1 MSILIRSFLFYLY
14 LVPIT
19 IISALLCVAI
29 TPFTNSGQRYALVRH
44 WSCLNLW
51 MLDRICNIQ
60 YRVMG
65 INHVLECGARP
76 MILLSKHQSAWET
89 IVYPY
94 LFPKTLCFV
103 SKRELLWLPF
113 FGWALASLNMIT
125 INRGDS
131 DAARAAVAVQG
142 RERLALGQW
151 IAIFPEGTRTPV
163 GSYRPYRKGGFR
175 LAIATN
181 TDIIPVAQNAGHVWP
196 RNSFR
201 KYPGLVT
208 VSIGPAISVKGKTE
222 EQIQAEVEGWIEGE
236 MHRIDPDAY
245 SLKTN

>member
-19 IISALLCVAI
+19 IISALLCVAL
-29 TPFTNSGQRYALVRH
+29 TPFTTSGQRYALVRY
-44 WSCLNLW
+44 WSCVNLW
-51 MLDRICNIQ
+51 MLDKVCNIQ
-60 YRVMG
+60 YRVIGME
-65 INHVLECGARP
+65 HLLECGNRP

-113 FGWALASLNMIT
+113 FGWALASLKMIT
-125 INRGDS
+125 INRGDREV
-131 DAARAAVAVQG
+131 ARVAVAVQG

-181 TDIIPVAQNAGHVWP
+181 TDIIPVAQNAGNVWP

-208 VSIGPAISVKGKTE
+208 VSIGPAISVNGKNE

-236 MHRIDPDAY
+236 MYRIDPAAY
-245 SLKTN
+245 SRRTN

>member
-14 LVPIT
+14 LISIT
-19 IISALLCVAI
+19 MIAGLFCILFTAFTSAQ
-29 TPFTNSGQRYALVRH
+29 QRYILFRY
-44 WSCLNLW
+44 WSGMNLL
-51 MLDRICNIQ
+51 MLDKICNIQ
-60 YRVMG
+60 CRVLGME
-65 INHVLECGARP
+65 HVIECGAKP
-76 MILLSKHQSAWET
+76 MILLSKHQSALET
-89 IVYPY
+89 LVYPY

-113 FGWALASLNMIT
+113 FGWALASLKMIT

-181 TDIIPVAQNAGHVWP
+181 TDIIPVAQNAGNVWP

-236 MHRIDPDAY
+236 MHRIDPAAY
-245 SLKTN
+245 SLRTN

>member
-19 IISALLCVAI
+19 ITSAVLCLVI
-29 TPFTNSGQRYALVRH
+29 TPFTTTEQRYALVRY
-44 WSCLNLW
+44 WSFINLW
-51 MLDRICNIQ
+51 MLDKVCNIQ
-60 YRVMG
+60 YRVIGMEH
-65 INHVLECGARP
+65 IQECGARP

-94 LFPKTLCFV
+94 LFPRTLCFV

-113 FGWALASLNMIT
+113 FGWVLASLEMIA
-125 INRGDS
+125 INRGDRE
-131 DAARAAVAVQG
+131 AARSALTVQG
-142 RERLALGQW
+142 KQHLAQGQW

-181 TDIIPVAQNAGHVWP
+181 TDIIPVAQNAGNVWP

-208 VSIGPAISVKGKTE
+208 VSIGPAISVQGKTE
-222 EQIQAEVEGWIEGE
+222 EQIQAEVETWIEGE
-236 MHRIDPDAY
+236 MHRIDPSAY
-245 SLKTN
+245 ELLRN

>member
-1 MSILIRSFLFYLY
+1 MSVLIRSFLFYLY
-14 LVPIT
+14 LITMT
-19 IISALLCVAI
+19 IIAGVLFFVI
-29 TPFTNSGQRYALVRH
+29 MPFTTVEYRYSLVRY
-44 WSCLNLW
+44 WSGMNLW
-51 MLDRICNIQ
+51 VLDKVCHIQ
-60 YRVMG
+60 CQ
-65 INHVLECGARP
+65 VLGMENVIACGTQP

-113 FGWALASLNMIT
+113 FGWALASLKMIT

-131 DAARAAVAVQG
+131 EAARAAVALQG
-142 RERLALGQW
+142 RERLAQGQW
-151 IAIFPEGTRTPV
+151 VAIFPEGTRTPV

-175 LAIATN
+175 LAMATN
-181 TDIIPVAQNAGHVWP
+181 TDIIPVAQNAGNVWP

-208 VSIGPAISVKGKTE
+208 VSIGPAISVKDKTE
-222 EQIQAEVEGWIEGE
+222 EQIQMEVEAWIEGE
-236 MHRIDPDAY
+236 MHRIDPAAY
-245 SLKTN
+245 

>member
-1 MSILIRSFLFYLY
+1 MQIYLRSFLFYLY
-14 LVPIT
+14 LVSITIVAAVFCVLITPIT
-19 IISALLCVAI
+19 SVQ
-29 TPFTNSGQRYALVRH
+29 QRYRLVRY
-44 WSCLNLW
+44 WSGLNLL
-51 MLDRICNIQ
+51 MLNLLCNIQ
-60 YRVMG
+60 YRVIG
-65 INHVLECGARP
+65 IGHIKACGTQP

-94 LFPKTLCFV
+94 VFPKTLCFV

-113 FGWALASLNMIT
+113 FGWALASLKMIT
-125 INRGDS
+125 INRGDR
-131 DAARAAVAVQG
+131 DAARAAVASQG
-142 RERLALGQW
+142 KARLEQGQW

-175 LAIATN
+175 LAIATS
-181 TDIIPVAQNAGHVWP
+181 TDIIPVAQNAGNVWP

-208 VSIGPAISVKGKTE
+208 VSIGPAISVKDKTE

-236 MHRIDPDAY
+236 MRRIDPQAY
-245 SLKTN
+245 Q

>member
-1 MSILIRSFLFYLY
+1 VQIYIRSFLFYLY
-14 LVPIT
+14 LISITSVAAVICVLLTPIT
-19 IISALLCVAI
+19 SVA
-29 TPFTNSGQRYALVRH
+29 QRYSLVRA
-44 WSCLNLW
+44 WSYLNLM
-51 MLDRICNIQ
+51 MLDLICNIQ
-60 YRVMG
+60 YRVLGMEH
-65 INHVLECGARP
+65 IKECGSQA

-94 LFPKTLCFV
+94 IFPKTLCFV

-125 INRGDS
+125 INRGNRE
-131 DAARAAVAVQG
+131 AARAAVATQG
-142 RERLALGQW
+142 RERLAQGQW

-175 LAIATN
+175 LAIATG
-181 TDIIPVAQNAGHVWP
+181 TDIIPVAQNAGNVWP

-208 VSIGPAISVKGKTE
+208 VSIGRAISVQNKSE
-222 EQIQAEVEGWIEGE
+222 EQIQAEVEAWIEGE
-236 MHRIDPDAY
+236 MHRIDPKAY
-245 SLKTN
+245 SS

>member
-1 MSILIRSFLFYLY
+1 M
-14 LVPIT
+14 V
-19 IISALLCVAI
+19 
-29 TPFTNSGQRYALVRH
+29 
-44 WSCLNLW
+44 
-51 MLDRICNIQ
+51 
-60 YRVMG
+60 
-65 INHVLECGARP
+65 CGAKP

-113 FGWALASLNMIT
+113 FGWALASLKMIT
-125 INRGDS
+125 INRGDRE
-131 DAARAAVAVQG
+131 AARAAVAVQG
-142 RERLALGQW
+142 RERLAQGQW

-181 TDIIPVAQNAGHVWP
+181 TDIIPVAQNAGNVWP

-208 VSIGPAISVKGKTE
+208 VSIGPTISVKDKTE
-222 EQIQAEVEGWIEGE
+222 EQIQLEVETWIEGE
-236 MHRIDPDAY
+236 MHRIDPAAY
-245 SLKTN
+245 

>member
-1 MSILIRSFLFYLY
+1 MQIYLRSFLFYLY
-14 LVPIT
+14 LVPFT
-19 IISALLCVAI
+19 AAAAVFCVLI
-29 TPFTNSGQRYALVRH
+29 TPISNAQQRYGLVRY
-44 WSCLNLW
+44 WSGLNLL
-51 MLDRICNIQ
+51 MLNLICNIQ
-60 YRVMG
+60 YRLVGMEH
-65 INHVLECGARP
+65 IKECGAKP

-94 LFPKTLCFV
+94 VFPKTLCFV

-113 FGWALASLNMIT
+113 FGWALASLKMIT

-131 DAARAAVAVQG
+131 EAARAAVATQG
-142 RERLALGQW
+142 KARLEQGQW

-175 LAIATN
+175 LAIATG
-181 TDIIPVAQNAGHVWP
+181 TDIIPVAQNAGNVWP

-208 VSIGPAISVKGKTE
+208 VSIGPPISVKDQTE
-222 EQIQAEVEGWIEGE
+222 EQIQANVEGWIEGE
-236 MHRIDPDAY
+236 MHRIDPNAY
-245 SLKTN
+245 R

>member
-19 IISALLCVAI
+19 VVSAPLCVAM
-29 TPFTNSGQRYALVRH
+29 TPFTTSEQRYRLVRY

-51 MLDRICNIQ
+51 MLDKICNIQ
-60 YRVMG
+60 CRVIGMEHA
-65 INHVLECGARP
+65 IECGSKP

-94 LFPKTLCFV
+94 LFPRTLCFV

-113 FGWALASLNMIT
+113 FGWALASLKMIT

-131 DAARAAVAVQG
+131 ETARAAVAAQG
-142 RERLALGQW
+142 KDRLSKGQW

-181 TDIIPVAQNAGHVWP
+181 TDIIPVAQNAGNVWP
-196 RNSFR
+196 RNSFK

-208 VSIGPAISVKGKTE
+208 VSIGPAISIKGKTE
-222 EQIQAEVEGWIEGE
+222 EQIQAAVEGWIEGE
-236 MHRIDPDAY
+236 MQRIDPTAY

>member
-1 MSILIRSFLFYLY
+1 MLQIYIRSFLFYLY
-14 LVPIT
+14 LVPLT
-19 IISALLCVAI
+19 VTAAVFCVLI
-29 TPFTNSGQRYALVRH
+29 TPISSVQQRYSLVRY
-44 WSCLNLW
+44 WSGLNLL
-51 MLDRICNIQ
+51 MLDLICNIQ
-60 YRVMG
+60 YRVEGMA
-65 INHVLECGARP
+65 HVIECGSKP

-113 FGWALASLNMIT
+113 FGWALASLKMIT
-125 INRGDS
+125 INRGDR
-131 DAARAAVAVQG
+131 DAARAAVAIQG
-142 RERLALGQW
+142 KARLEQGQW

-175 LAIATN
+175 LAIATG

-208 VSIGPAISVKGKTE
+208 VSIGPAISVNNKSE
-222 EQIQAEVEGWIEGE
+222 EQVQAEVEGWIEHE
-236 MHRIDPDAY
+236 MHQIDPQSY
-245 SLKTN
+245 R

>member
-1 MSILIRSFLFYLY
+1 MSVLIRSFLFYVY
-14 LVPIT
+14 LVSIT
-19 IISALLCVAI
+19 ILAAVFCVII
-29 TPFTNSGQRYALVRH
+29 TPLTSVEQRYALVRY
-44 WSCLNLW
+44 WSGLNLW
-51 MLDRICNIQ
+51 MLDKICNIQ
-60 YRVMG
+60 CRVLGMEH
-65 INHVLECGARP
+65 IHSCGTKP

-113 FGWALASLNMIT
+113 FGWALASLKMIT
-125 INRGDS
+125 INRGDRE
-131 DAARAAVAVQG
+131 AARAAVAVQG
-142 RERLALGQW
+142 RGRLAQGQW

-181 TDIIPVAQNAGHVWP
+181 TDIIPVAQNAGNVWP

-208 VSIGPAISVKGKTE
+208 VSIGPAISVKDKTE
-222 EQIQAEVEGWIEGE
+222 EQIQAEVEAWIEGE
-236 MHRIDPDAY
+236 MHRIDPAAY
-245 SLKTN
+245 